1 MSKETLLV
9 AVVDDEE
16 SVRRALQRLLRSA
29 GLEVVAFGD
38 GREFLASLAA
48 QPPDCLVLDLHMPE
62 FSGFDVMDAVPDN
75 LPVIAI
81 TGQDSRATQA
91 RAGRAQAY
99 LRKPVND
106 EVLLEA
112 IVSAV
117 FLKQASKY

>member
-1 MSKETLLV
+1 MSKDIILV
-9 AVVDDEE
+9 AIVDDEE
-16 SVRRALQRLLRSA
+16 SVRRALERLLRSA
-29 GLEVVAFGD
+29 GLNVVTFAD
-38 GREFLASLAA
+38 GREFLLSLASHS
-48 QPPDCLVLDLHMPE
+48 PDCLVLDLHMPG
-62 FSGFDVMDAVPDN
+62 FSGFDVMDAVPDS

-106 EVLLEA
+106 EALLEA

-117 FLKQASKY
+117 FLKQVPKY